1 MEGIH
6 NLKDLQ
12 QPRDWLAKVD
22 LKDAFF
28 TIPIH
33 NHHRKYLRFNFQE
46 RNYQFICL
54 PFRLSSAP
62 WVFTKTLKPVLALLQ
77 QKGVRLIA
85 YMDGIL
91 VLVESKEMI
100 SDHLVGMVYLLE
112 NLGFII
118 NQKKSILTPTQ
129 VIEFL
134 GLTVDSQA
142 MELRLPVGKIKQI
155 RAEAW
160 KMTQAKT
167 TSAHT
172 LARPLGMMNATNNVI
187 PPAPLFCRQLQITL
201 SNTLERHSQC
211 YEAQITLTPES
222 LEELEWWNH
231 NMYNWNGKTLL
242 RREVDLTIDSDASM
256 EGWGAC
262 CNQQKTGGSWSA
274 QECMMHINCL
284 ELLVATLAVQMF
296 AKHKVGISILLRVD
310 NMTAVA
316 YINHL
321 GGTASRELV
330 ILTRD
335 LWMWCLERNIHTS
348 QFNISQVLRI

>member
-134 GLTVDSQA
+134 DLTVDSQA
-142 MELRLPVGKIKQI
+142 MELRLPVGKIK
-155 RAEAW
+155 
-160 KMTQAKT
+160 
-167 TSAHT
+167 
-172 LARPLGMMNATNNVI
+172 
-187 PPAPLFCRQLQITL
+187 
-201 SNTLERHSQC
+201 
-211 YEAQITLTPES
+211 
-222 LEELEWWNH
+222 
-231 NMYNWNGKTLL
+231 
-242 RREVDLTIDSDASM
+242 
-256 EGWGAC
+256 
-262 CNQQKTGGSWSA
+262 
-274 QECMMHINCL
+274 
-284 ELLVATLAVQMF
+284 
-296 AKHKVGISILLRVD
+296 
-310 NMTAVA
+310 
-316 YINHL
+316 
-321 GGTASRELV
+321 
-330 ILTRD
+330 
-335 LWMWCLERNIHTS
+335 
-348 QFNISQVLRI
+348 